1 MSISF
6 LEQMKEIPDHRITG
20 MVTYPLDEILLAT
33 LVGVLCGA
41 DDWEA
46 IELLSRE
53 YLGWLKQFLPY
64 KTGIPHAQT
73 FRKVFRLLK
82 PDVLEQCFASWV
94 ASLQEIVRGV
104 VAVDGKT
111 LRGSKQAADGSG
123 ALHLLSAYACEA
135 GLVIGQCAVDRK
147 SNEIKAIPDLLEM
160 LAIKGTIVSIDAMGT
175 QKAIAAKIVEQ
186 EADYVLAL
194 KGNQSTLHDD
204 VKSFLEDA
212 ELAKA
217 CAVHKTTDAGHGR
230 IEQRECRATDAI
242 DWLKERHPDWQDLRG
257 IAAITAKR
265 IAKKTGQT
273 SVETR
278 FYITSLP
285 AGPAAI
291 LAATRAHWG
300 IENNLH
306 WQLDI
311 TFDEDRCRTRKD
323 FSPLNLAIV
332 RHIVFNIL
340 KKDKSKLS
348 LKRKRLKASVNP
360 DFRAQLLA
368 C

>member
-1 MSISF
+1 M
-6 LEQMKEIPDHRITG
+6 R
-20 MVTYPLDEILLAT
+20 
-33 LVGVLCGA
+33 A

-53 YLGWLKQFLPY
+53 YLGWLKQFLPS

-82 PDVLEQCFASWV
+82 PEVLEQCFASWV

-212 ELAKA
+212 ELAKT
-217 CAVHKTTDAGHGR
+217 CAVTK
-230 IEQRECRATDAI
+230 Q
-242 DWLKERHPDWQDLRG
+242 PMRG
-257 IAAITAKR
+257 MGVSKNGNASR
-265 IAKKTGQT
+265 RMPSTG
-273 SVETR
+273 
-278 FYITSLP
+278 
-285 AGPAAI
+285 
-291 LAATRAHWG
+291 
-300 IENNLH
+300 
-306 WQLDI
+306 
-311 TFDEDRCRTRKD
+311 
-323 FSPLNLAIV
+323 
-332 RHIVFNIL
+332 
-340 KKDKSKLS
+340 
-348 LKRKRLKASVNP
+348 
-360 DFRAQLLA
+360 
-368 C
+368 